1 MAGAMDLH
9 PLLLTLHIIV
19 LGYWLGSELVI
30 NSNYRHVTL
39 ATEMAHQDRFR
50 LMAHVLDVDQHVRYA
65 LVLQASLGTALAA
78 SLGMVPGGDAA
89 VVAAL
94 GVGVLWLGFVELVH
108 RKRRR
113 PGGALLARIDRGS
126 RLVLV
131 ALLLAL
137 AAGLLGSN
145 WPLPLWLRIKLGLF
159 AGVMLCGIGIRVAL
173 KASNPLWAAMADAA
187 PSPAANAALKSSYWQ
202 ATRILLLLW
211 VFIAGIG
218 WLSVTR
224 PG

>member
-1 MAGAMDLH
+1 MASTMDLH
-9 PLLLTLHIIV
+9 PLPLTLHIIV

-30 NSNYRHVTL
+30 NSNYRHVTM
-39 ATEMAHQDRFR
+39 ATGMAHQDRFR

-78 SLGMVPGGDAA
+78 SLGMVPGGDRSL
-89 VVAAL
+89 VAAL
-94 GVGVLWLGFVELVH
+94 GVGALWLGFVELVH
-108 RKRRR
+108 RQRGR
-113 PGGALLARIDRGS
+113 PGGGTLARIDRGS

-137 AAGLLGSN
+137 AAGLVGGD

-159 AGVMLCGIGIRVAL
+159 AGVMLCGIGIRLAL
-173 KASNPLWAAMADAA
+173 KASNPLWAAMAHAA
-187 PSPAANAALKSSYWQ
+187 PSPAANAALARSYWR
-202 ATRILLLLW
+202 ATRILVLLW
-211 VFIAGIG
+211 GFIAAIG
-218 WLSVTR
+218 WLSVAR